1 MAKGLYP
8 GVGWSCGKESVEK
21 RTAFKVSEDLNI
33 RDLRPFDI
41 PFEEVSE
48 I

>member
-1 MAKGLYP
+1 MIGRT
-8 GVGWSCGKESVEK
+8 VFVE
-21 RTAFKVSEDLNI
+21 RTAFKVSEGLNTGDLQA
-33 RDLRPFDI
+33 FYF